1 MINPKREWR
10 KFESLE
16 EKIEVLKEL
25 KLISPKA
32 NEVKTLYYKGAYT
45 ENAVECD
52 VVGVVDNNEIILD
65 INGELHSIHPDYLLD
80 MQKKERFIIV
90 DIETPRS
97 LLMMKKNIKMDMV
110 MA

>member
-10 KFESLE
+10 KFESSE

-52 VVGVVDNNEIILD
+52 VVGIVDNNEIILD
-65 INGELHSIHPDYLLD
+65 INGELHSIPRLLIRYAEKRKIHNCRHRNT
-80 MQKKERFIIV
+80 KK
-90 DIETPRS
+90 
-97 LLMMKKNIKMDMV
+97 L
-110 MA
+110 